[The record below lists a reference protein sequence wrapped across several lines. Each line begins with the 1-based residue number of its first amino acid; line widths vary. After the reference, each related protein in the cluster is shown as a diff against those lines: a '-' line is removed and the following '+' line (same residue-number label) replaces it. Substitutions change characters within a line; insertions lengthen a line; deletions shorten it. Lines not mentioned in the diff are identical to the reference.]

1 MGWKKSL
8 VANVSQLFRHLVNN
22 HDVVKT
28 NPDFI
33 YFTFD
38 CILQE
43 KANPVTRGYF
53 LQITKFSGIILV
65 NCIVFSLGRSIIETV
80 KICDFFFKDSACF
93 SSNRTPIDSRG
104 TVSWGEQIM
113 GQELHGDQSWA
124 GVFCRERTGYL

>member
-1 MGWKKSL
+1 

-80 KICDFFFKDSACF
+80 KICDFFFKRFC
-93 SSNRTPIDSRG
+93 
-104 TVSWGEQIM
+104 
-113 GQELHGDQSWA
+113 
-124 GVFCRERTGYL
+124 VFLLKSHTY